1 MLSKIVV
8 YKVNLKRGFLG
19 DRTYTKQDI
28 TNQLEMPIYDTA
40 QRDGVLDTSSISL
53 VNKNKNPLKPFT
65 RIIIELHDTT
75 NKVETVEKIYRYV
88 DNDSVT
94 NVARGSSPIYRHSIT
109 LVEITKI
116 LERRPVDNLTFT
128 NYLKD
133 AFVNSRAVEYK
144 HTNKYM
150 DYTSTPLYTTDS
162 DRIIGP
168 YHVLDAENP
177 EKNTISTKIKL
188 IVKAEE
194 RRRLF
199 GFIVL
204 SSNWKDVPLK
214 SFYVKKPDGTTQDL
228 STSGTF
234 TYTQTGVYVFVQEYI
249 YHMWESYELWS
260 EYTDCDC
267 HLEWRVE
274 VVSSEIDSVR
284 SYNALEAVE
293 RLLKCHK
300 TLVNYLDTQ
309 EFYLDDNI
317 KDRLEPIKV
326 PEFTITQGTLF
337 EALCQIGNYIHAIPR
352 LIPNIDGED
361 DYSRW
366 NRITFDFLDD
376 MSRIEIKNYS
386 ITDKENPLSEFAT
399 SFVSNVQN
407 ATVSNY
413 SGKSSAIEPVRN
425 GFLSTRT
432 ESSAFEV
439 SDNECI
445 IKTSQKIRSIVK
457 VQIIVG
463 QTTYDITQAVVE
475 KALYNTKFTYSGSSD
490 PMDNFLYYETGKEN
504 IYGLSYTRKQ
514 KNAGIIQEFPI
525 EAIKRIIGYSGDIK
539 DLSFNVEYIPFVDFK
554 AKQYNSFYDNEQEE
568 STLYFNQ
575 QANIVDVD
583 DYGENMHFALTKTG
597 NEKTTNTSYYKN
609 LGAVPRCGQYVE
621 DGKDK
626 QVVFQVNRELIS
638 GTPIKATTC
647 FAKNYQELFA
657 QIAVK
662 SAIRQF
668 EISETEAIERNL
680 DVQSFCIVDNKLDLD
695 TYFSGSYENYATTEL
710 KEQIK
715 RKLWDGFGHSNN
727 MNALA
732 THFSKES
739 GVTERISTA
748 VICRIYYIENNKRVV
763 KNILIPATFHPFG
776 RSVACRFSMQ
786 DNYSAQTYIDTSK
799 TGTQYMN
806 IVTGETVDSI
816 DDTPEDLT
824 NWMAKPKGSYAI
836 ENYIKYSN
844 TYGRADFLDFA
855 FINKFKNDDA
865 AIKRETGYYLYDLDK
880 VKDGFFTL
888 KYDTSVMFG
897 YGDANHSSIILD
909 KDSREKISLT
919 CQLNFITQ
927 NKNIETYRALVDT
940 LPYVCDS
947 PTTYKFV
954 VFEEE
959 QSKETDHVY
968 GNVHELG
975 EGVLCSYDK
984 NVATLTITPKS
995 SSIKASCD
1003 GKGYGLITNDN
1014 RACIFI
1020 KQNIKAGQDL
1030 SPIRLMMR
1038 HNI

>member
-1 MLSKIVV
+1 MLSKLVI

-19 DRTYTKQDI
+19 AKNYTKQDI
-28 TNQLEMPIYDTA
+28 TYQLEMPIYDTT
-40 QRDGVLDTSSISL
+40 QRDGVLDTSRISL
-53 VNKNKNPLKPFT
+53 INKSKTPFKPFT
-65 RIIIELHDTT
+65 RIIIELHDVS
-75 NKVETVEKIYRYV
+75 NNVETVEKIYRYV
-88 DNDSVT
+88 DNDLVS
-94 NVARGSSPIYRHSIT
+94 NVARGINPIYRHSIT

-133 AFVNSRAVEYK
+133 SFVNSRAVDYK
-144 HTNKYM
+144 YTNKWM
-150 DYTSTPLYTTDS
+150 DRTSVPLYDPSS

-168 YHVLDAENP
+168 YHILDTENTAN
-177 EKNTISTKIKL
+177 NTISTNIKMV
-188 IVKAEE
+188 VKAEVQKH
-194 RRRLF
+194 LF
-199 GFIVL
+199 AFIRL
-204 SSNWKDVPLK
+204 SSDWVVAPLTD
-214 SFYVKKPDGTTQDL
+214 FYVKKPDGTKQKL

-234 TYTQTGVYVFVQEYI
+234 TYTQLGVYTFVQEYVKNGAFSSDI
-249 YHMWESYELWS
+249 YQ
-260 EYTDCDC
+260 EYINCEC

-274 VVSSEIDSVR
+274 VVSSEVDSVY

-293 RLLKCHK
+293 RLLKCHRA
-300 TLVNYLDTQ
+300 LVNYLDTQ
-309 EFYLDDNI
+309 EFFLDGNI
-317 KDRLEPIKV
+317 KDRLEAITV

-337 EALCQIGNYIHAIPR
+337 EALYQIGNYIHAIPR
-352 LIPNIDGED
+352 LIPNIRGED
-361 DYSRW
+361 DFSAW
-366 NRITFDFLDD
+366 NIITFDFLDE
-376 MSRIEIKNYS
+376 MTELKVKNIS
-386 ITDKENPLSEFAT
+386 IIDKENPLSEFAT

-463 QTTYDITQAVVE
+463 LKTYDITQAVVE

-504 IYGLSYTRKQ
+504 IYGLSYTRKV
-514 KNAGIIQEFPI
+514 KNAGLIQEYPI
-525 EAIKRIIGYSGDIK
+525 EAIKRIVGYTGDIK
-539 DLSFNVEYIPFVDFK
+539 DLMFNVEYIPFVDFK
-554 AKQYNSFYDNEQEE
+554 ARQYNSFYDNTQEE

-583 DYGENMHFALTKTG
+583 DYGENMHFVLTKTG
-597 NEKTTNTSYYKN
+597 NEKTTHTSYYKKLN
-609 LGAVPRCGQYVE
+609 AVPQCGQYVK

-626 QVVFQVNRELIS
+626 QVVFQVNRELIT
-638 GTPIKATTC
+638 GTPIKATTN

-657 QIAVK
+657 QIAIK

-668 EISETEAIERNL
+668 EISETESVERNL

-695 TYFSGSYENYATTEL
+695 TYFNGNYENNTTTEL

-715 RKLWDGFGHSNN
+715 RRLWDGFGHPNN
-727 MNALA
+727 MKALA
-732 THFSKES
+732 SHFSKDS
-739 GVTERISTA
+739 GITERISTA
-748 VICRIYYIENNKRVV
+748 VICRLYYVEKNKRVV
-763 KNILIPATFHPFG
+763 KNVLIPATFHPFG

-799 TGTQYMN
+799 TGIQYMD
-806 IVTGETVDSI
+806 ITTGETADSLE
-816 DDTPEDLT
+816 DTPVDMT
-824 NWMAKPKGSYAI
+824 NWIAKPKGSYAV
-836 ENYIKYSN
+836 ENYIQYSN
-844 TYGRADFLDFA
+844 TYGRAEFLDFA
-855 FINKFKNDDA
+855 FINKLKTDNV
-865 AIKRETGYYLYDLDK
+865 AIKREAGYYLYNLDRINE
-880 VKDGFFTL
+880 GLFSL
-888 KYDTSVMFG
+888 NYDAFVYFG
-897 YGDANHSSIILD
+897 YGDSNHCSIILN
-909 KDSREKISLT
+909 KDSREKISIT

-927 NKNIETYRALVDT
+927 NKNVETYKALVDT

-954 VFEEE
+954 IFNKE
-959 QSKETDHVY
+959 QSKGVDKVDGDFY
-968 GNVHELG
+968 QLG
-975 EGVLCSYDK
+975 SGVSCSYDM
-984 NVATLTITPKS
+984 NTAALTITPKS
-995 SSIKASCD
+995 SALKATYS

-1014 RACIFI
+1014 RTCVFI
-1020 KQNIKAGQDL
+1020 KQDIELGQEL
-1030 SPIRLMMR
+1030 KPIYLIMR